1 MQRNNFFLESKTI
14 IEFSCLLSNE
24 NNAQNVL
31 NKGIN
36 FYLFRIINN
45 MLIHFMKY
53 LNSFFYN
60 IIREI
65 IIRIMQLRMINS

>member
-36 FYLFRIINN
+36 FLDDCIYP
-45 MLIHFMKY
+45 
-53 LNSFFYN
+53 
-60 IIREI
+60 
-65 IIRIMQLRMINS
+65 